1 MCYLRVGSYY
11 QWLWR
16 LLLISSTIHVLYTMQ
31 SKHLQDILP
40 LFFRRKTLYGSLS
53 SRLLA
58 TGISI
63 MSGCLRNA
71 HLNLVFHVDGSG
83 CSPGLYLPVCS
94 AHMRNS
100 TASWSRLKS
109 GFPACFHVTR
119 NFVFSLSS
127 QCSPGTSPLSTFWM
141 SQGNIFSLSERLMVL
156 LACDKQPMYFSS
168 VVNTSE
174 ATTLFR
180 EEWLIYA
187 DRILHVV
194 HLFPLLRRMG
204 IPLIGGIRH
213 LIGRL
218 LCGIS
223 GSNVSGCYG
232 LN

>member
-1 MCYLRVGSYY
+1 
-11 QWLWR
+11 
-16 LLLISSTIHVLYTMQ
+16 MQ

-119 NFVFSLSS
+119 NFVFSLSI
-127 QCSPGTSPLSTFWM
+127 QCSPGTSPLSIRSS
-141 SQGNIFSLSERLMVL
+141 SQGRSRCRSDDMRKKRSLLKPFNCHMRYIYGSDYHVL
-156 LACDKQPMYFSS
+156 LY
-168 VVNTSE
+168 
-174 ATTLFR
+174 
-180 EEWLIYA
+180 
-187 DRILHVV
+187 
-194 HLFPLLRRMG
+194 
-204 IPLIGGIRH
+204 
-213 LIGRL
+213 
-218 LCGIS
+218 IS
-223 GSNVSGCYG
+223 IKRDAK
-232 LN
+232 L